1 MAVVQI
7 SRIQVRRGQKNQG
20 SGIPQL
26 AGGEFGWAV
35 DTRELYI
42 GNGSVAEGAPAVG
55 NSKIITE
62 HDNLFTLADSYT
74 YLNGVT
80 VQTGASATSPIKRT
94 LQSRLDEIVS
104 IKSFGGTGDGT
115 DQTLAVQRA
124 IDQLFINPA
133 TKGTEVSRVKLHFPA
148 GIYKI
153 SSSIHIPPYASII
166 GDGIDKTKFRMT
178 ANTPAFKTVN
188 GSSEPGAYAD
198 GSSNTSDNQATNI
211 HMEGF
216 TIDYQNTDGVVV
228 DLDSCKSSVFKEIK
242 ITGEW
247 TTGDAIDST
256 NIGVRLKSLSSL
268 VGSQKNKFEHVMF
281 NGLSVGVASDDD
293 IYNNHWQSCYF
304 DNLGQGIVFGENTVI
319 DSPGQ
324 STGPSKNKIYNS
336 SFSNIDREGIVISI
350 GSNNLSTGNNFEGVG
365 NLGGNEGNATTS
377 VIDFSAAGNDSSD
390 DFFART
396 AALSYNQS
404 FITNNKYVSE
414 IKGKVIADIGSWH
427 QLEIQEASSYQYFFR
442 LPGDYTR
449 TYQVQYSYSS
459 DIVNAQRTG
468 VMTFQLDKNNS
479 NAINFVDDHNY
490 QGDSAYESNLQFQA
504 TMVDTDGTSGVD
516 TLIVSM
522 LNSTTN
528 DQGQF
533 NFKIKVLS

>member
-7 SRIQVRRGQKNQG
+7 SRIQVRRGKKNAG

-35 DTRELYI
+35 DSRELYI

-104 IKSFGGTGDGT
+104 IKSFGANGDGT
-115 DQTLAVQRA
+115 DQTQAIQRA
-124 IDQLFINPA
+124 VDQLFINPA
-133 TKGTEVSRVKLHFPA
+133 TIGTEVSRVKLHIPA
-148 GIYKI
+148 GVYKI
-153 SSSIHIPPYASII
+153 SNSIHVPPYASII

-178 ANTPAFKTVN
+178 GNVPAFKTVN
-188 GSSEPGAYAD
+188 GSSTPGAYAD
-198 GSSNTSDNQATNI
+198 GSSTTSENQATNI
-211 HMEGF
+211 TMSGF
-216 TIDYQNTDGVVV
+216 TIDYENTDGVVI
-228 DLDSCKSSVFKEIK
+228 DLDSCKNSIFKEIK
-242 ITGEW
+242 ITGDW
-247 TTGDAIDST
+247 TTGDSIDDT
-256 NIGVRLKSLSSL
+256 NIGIRLKSLSSL
-268 VGSQKNKFEHVMF
+268 VGCQKNKFDHVKF
-281 NGLSVGVASDDD
+281 NGLSVGIASDDD
-293 IYNNHWQSCYF
+293 IYNNHWHCCYF
-304 DNLGQGIVFGENTVI
+304 DNLGKGAVFGENTVI
-319 DSPGQ
+319 NSPGQ

-336 SFSNIDREGIVISI
+336 SFSNIDREAIIIST
-350 GSNNLSTGNNFEGVG
+350 GKDNLSTSNNFEGVG

-377 VIDFSAAGNDSSD
+377 VIDFGAAGNRSTD

-396 AALSYNQS
+396 ADLSYNQS
-404 FITNNKYVSE
+404 FISTNKYVSE

-427 QLEIQEASSYQYFFR
+427 QLEVQEASSYQYFFR

-449 TYQVQYSYSS
+449 TYQVQYTYSS

-468 VMTFQLDKNNS
+468 VMTFQLDKGNS
-479 NAINFVDDHNY
+479 NAINFIDDHDY
-490 QGDSAYESNLQFQA
+490 QGDSAYENNLQFQA
-504 TMVDTDGTSGVD
+504 SMVDTDGASGVD
-516 TLIVSM
+516 TLVVSM
-522 LNSTTN
+522 LNSTSN